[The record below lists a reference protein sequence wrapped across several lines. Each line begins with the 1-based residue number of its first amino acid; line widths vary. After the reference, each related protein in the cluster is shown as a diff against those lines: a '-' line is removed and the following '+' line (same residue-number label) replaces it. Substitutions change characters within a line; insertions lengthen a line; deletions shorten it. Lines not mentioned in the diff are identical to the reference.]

1 MASERIFTERHL
13 PGGSSITTNPSNSP
27 EENKSLDELI
37 KDIERRFS
45 ESHGLVAGRVSGNF
59 RVSSSATKKRI
70 YIPYQNF
77 DYLVKPREKDTA
89 QSRNPKPAMPTED
102 DKTGLPSHTESM
114 NDMTRDELNSTLSA
128 IEERMDKRV
137 ERIEKETDRRSEE
150 FRKEISLRDDTIR
163 RELDLRRESF
173 LAEQAIRDQAWEA
186 KFSGFL
192 STQAERDKR
201 LDESVSG
208 IRADLTRLGSLKL
221 NIWGAMLTAVGVGL
235 AVAALSVSFYQ
246 TGKADKPAA
255 EIVQPSPPS
264 AAKSGK

>member
-1 MASERIFTERHL
+1 LTSFTPETIRAQFDKAASGFR
-13 PGGSSITTNPSNSP
+13 GKSIPA
-27 EENKSLDELI
+27 EGD
-37 KDIERRFS
+37 
-45 ESHGLVAGRVSGNF
+45 
-59 RVSSSATKKRI
+59 
-70 YIPYQNF
+70 
-77 DYLVKPREKDTA
+77 DTLFKA
-89 QSRNPKPAMPTED
+89 AHNPK
-102 DKTGLPSHTESM
+102 M
-114 NDMTRDELNSTLSA
+114 NEITREELSTTLSA

-137 ERIEKETDRRSEE
+137 ERMEKETDRRSEE

-192 STQAERDKR
+192 SIQAERDKR

-246 TGKADKPAA
+246 TGKAEKPPIEILKSAA
-255 EIVQPSPPS
+255 PP
-264 AAKSGK
+264 AAKSGS

>member
-1 MASERIFTERHL
+1 MTASRFQ
-13 PGGSSITTNPSNSP
+13 SP
-27 EENKSLDELI
+27 DDI
-37 KDIERRFS
+37 KDHLNQVVSFNRPVAADEEVPTDKQKNLSDTRR
-45 ESHGLVAGRVSGNF
+45 
-59 RVSSSATKKRI
+59 
-70 YIPYQNF
+70 
-77 DYLVKPREKDTA
+77 
-89 QSRNPKPAMPTED
+89 
-102 DKTGLPSHTESM
+102 M
-114 NDMTRDELNSTLSA
+114 NDITREELSATLSA

-246 TGKADKPAA
+246 TGKADKPIA
-255 EIVQPSPPS
+255 EAVQPATPS
-264 AAKSGK
+264 TVKSGS

>member
-1 MASERIFTERHL
+1 MKSNFT
-13 PGGSSITTNPSNSP
+13 G
-27 EENKSLDELI
+27 
-37 KDIERRFS
+37 
-45 ESHGLVAGRVSGNF
+45 VSGGTDVKRAEHLNPRPAEF
-59 RVSSSATKKRI
+59 GSQTVVLADIKKRLSS
-70 YIPYQNF
+70 YSDSQFVSLSANQTMQKRSDQDPNSA
-77 DYLVKPREKDTA
+77 DT
-89 QSRNPKPAMPTED
+89 QV
-102 DKTGLPSHTESM
+102 
-114 NDMTRDELNSTLSA
+114 MTDRARDELRRTLSDM
-128 IEERMDKRV
+128 EDRMDKRV

-150 FRKEISLRDDTIR
+150 FSKEISLRDETIR

-246 TGKADKPAA
+246 TGKAEKPGVEVVKPAT
-255 EIVQPSPPS
+255 PS
-264 AAKSGK
+264 AAKSSS

>member
-1 MASERIFTERHL
+1 MSKHPPDCR
-13 PGGSSITTNPSNSP
+13 SP
-27 EENKSLDELI
+27 EDVKARLNAWTGTAS
-37 KDIERRFS
+37 
-45 ESHGLVAGRVSGNF
+45 F
-59 RVSSSATKKRI
+59 RVMPKPLPQDSVDDNRS
-70 YIPYQNF
+70 
-77 DYLVKPREKDTA
+77 VKKDT
-89 QSRNPKPAMPTED
+89 KF
-102 DKTGLPSHTESM
+102 M
-114 NDMTRDELNSTLSA
+114 NDITREELSTTLSA

-192 STQAERDKR
+192 ATQAERDKR

-208 IRADLTRLGSLKL
+208 IRSDLTRLGSLKL

-246 TGKADKPAA
+246 TGKADKPPSESVRPAS
-255 EIVQPSPPS
+255 VQPAPNTGS
-264 AAKSGK
+264 

>member
-1 MASERIFTERHL
+1 MTDIQIRLFDGSHL
-13 PGGSSITTNPSNSP
+13 PPSKAVYT
-27 EENKSLDELI
+27 KSDTVKQKADNEL
-37 KDIERRFS
+37 
-45 ESHGLVAGRVSGNF
+45 
-59 RVSSSATKKRI
+59 
-70 YIPYQNF
+70 
-77 DYLVKPREKDTA
+77 
-89 QSRNPKPAMPTED
+89 MTEI
-102 DKTGLPSHTESM
+102 S
-114 NDMTRDELNSTLSA
+114 RDEFHSTLSA

-150 FRKEISLRDDTIR
+150 FRKEISLRDETIR

-201 LDESVSG
+201 IDESVSG

-246 TGKADKPAA
+246 TGKADKPST
-255 EIVQPSPPS
+255 EIARPATPPTV
-264 AAKSGK
+264 KSGS